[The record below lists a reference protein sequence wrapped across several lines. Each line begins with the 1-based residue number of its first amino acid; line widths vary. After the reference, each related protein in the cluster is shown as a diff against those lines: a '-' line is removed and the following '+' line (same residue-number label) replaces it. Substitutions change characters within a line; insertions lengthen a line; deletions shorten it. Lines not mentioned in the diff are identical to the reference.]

1 MMNVYKVVTQD
12 RCSCI
17 IPKGNPYCL
26 QYIKGKTVEGIEG
39 TLGIMCFETE
49 EQAASFMILQHF
61 GRRQNLMI
69 IKVSLIG
76 KITYP
81 EFISKWLYKTEIE
94 KFYKKTHNGISWDLL
109 RPPGGT
115 ICCDKVKVLT

>member
-1 MMNVYKVVTQD
+1 MNVYKVVTKD
-12 RCSCI
+12 RHSCI
-17 IPKGNPYCL
+17 IPKKNSYCL
-26 QYIKGKTVEGIEG
+26 RYIKDTIVESIEG

-61 GRRQNLMI
+61 GRRRNLMI

-81 EFISKWLYKTEIE
+81 NTAITALVFI
-94 KFYKKTHNGISWDLL
+94 H
-109 RPPGGT
+109 
-115 ICCDKVKVLT
+115 